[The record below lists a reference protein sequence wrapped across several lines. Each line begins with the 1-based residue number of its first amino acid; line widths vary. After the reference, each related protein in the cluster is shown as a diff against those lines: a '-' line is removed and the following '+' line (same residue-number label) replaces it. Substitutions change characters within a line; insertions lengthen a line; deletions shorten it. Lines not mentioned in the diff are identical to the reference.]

1 MAIKKYSREIKVGIL
16 TVLAVFILYFGFNF
30 LKGVNIFSPT
40 HTYYAVYSDVNG
52 LTEQAPVYIRGYKV
66 GQVDKI
72 HYDFTK
78 EQAFTVAFS
87 IDRHVQVPQTSNCAL
102 ISDGLLGGTALQI
115 DIPIG
120 ETAEDGS
127 LFASG
132 DTLPT
137 TVEGGLIEELQ
148 NGLLADLSAT
158 VLHVDSLVG
167 QVSEQL
173 EGDYLRDILVQA
185 DKVARDLTVTSA
197 ELKRMMKG
205 DVPSLLSDAKDAV
218 DNLNVFSD
226 NLKEVDIASTVQQV
240 DSVVAELNT
249 LVQTANSERGTV
261 GMLLNDKELYVA
273 LAQTVVSADS
283 LLTDLK
289 ANPKRYVH
297 FSLFG
302 KKDKK

>member
-1 MAIKKYSREIKVGIL
+1 MAIKKYSREIKVGLL

-40 HTYYAVYSDVNG
+40 HTYYAIYSNVNG

-66 GQVDKI
+66 GEVDKI
-72 HYDFTK
+72 LYDFSK
-78 EQAFTVAFS
+78 EEAFTVALS
-87 IDRHVQVPQTSNCAL
+87 IDKHIRVPKTSHCAL
-102 ISDGLLGGTALQI
+102 IADGLLGGTALQI
-115 DIPIG
+115 DIPAD
-120 ETAEDGS
+120 EEATTEP
-127 LFASG
+127 LFVSG

-137 TVEGGLIEELQ
+137 IVVGGLMDELQ
-148 NGLLADLSAT
+148 NGLLANLSAT
-158 VLHVDSLVG
+158 IMHVDSLVG

-173 EGDYLRDILVQA
+173 EDNHLKNILAHA
-185 DKVARDLTVTSA
+185 DKVANDLTVSSA
-197 ELKRMMKG
+197 ELKRLMKG
-205 DVPSLLSDAKDAV
+205 DVPLLVADAKGAV
-218 DNLNVFSD
+218 ENLNVFSD
-226 NLKEVDIASTVQQV
+226 NLKGVDIANTIQQV

-249 LVQTANSERGTV
+249 LVQAANSSSGTV

-283 LLTDLK
+283 LLIDLK